1 MISVREVVSDP
12 DMIAPQPWF
21 ILRSDGTFVA
31 GGYKTVVSSILMFGP
46 VQQAS
51 LKEITMLPEA
61 DRIGNI
67 RSFWS
72 TVPIYTTNTT
82 GASDILVY
90 ADVQHRVLQ
99 TYYEDGSG
107 YWKALA
113 TQLRAA

>member
-1 MISVREVVSDP
+1 MQEVISDP
-12 DMIAPQPWF
+12 DLVAPQQYV
-21 ILRSDGTFVA
+21 ILRSTGAWVA
-31 GGYKTVVSSILMFGP
+31 GGFQSTVSTIQQFGP

-51 LKEITMLPEA
+51 NKEVAMLPEA
-61 DRIGNI
+61 DRVSEV